1 MKIYSRTLLV
11 SALMLIGAC
20 GQKGPLIVQQ
30 PTQVSV
36 VENKADEKAE
46 NTEREVS
53 QDEPVLNIQT
63 DETSAIR

>member
-1 MKIYSRTLLV
+1 MKIYSRTLLL
-11 SALMLIGAC
+11 STLILIGAC

-30 PTQVSV
+30 PSQASV

-53 QDEPVLNIQT
+53 QDEPVINIQT
-63 DETSAIR
+63 DETSASR